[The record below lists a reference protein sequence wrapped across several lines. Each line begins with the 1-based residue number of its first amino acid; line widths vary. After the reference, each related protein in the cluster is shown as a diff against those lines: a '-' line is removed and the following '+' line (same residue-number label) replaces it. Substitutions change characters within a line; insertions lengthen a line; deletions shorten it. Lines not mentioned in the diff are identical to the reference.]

1 MNKERFAE
9 LSEAIQRTKA
19 VSRGKA
25 GLASAKAALNTGV

>member
-25 GLASAKAALNTGV
+25 ELVSAKAVLNTGV